1 MKSKIERII
10 HVCLI
15 IVILNLFCCAFPI
28 EKSEKL
34 SNTTIIEIF
43 KKDIKNPKIIYTII
57 PQGVVISI
65 ESSLLF
71 YNNENLSENSKF
83 ILDELGK
90 IIYDLDLECL
100 IEGNVKNLSY
110 DKNKYNSN
118 IEYSMILAEKILN
131 YLLKYSRINPNNIK
145 AIGFG
150 EFSPFFT
157 AQNNHKMDN
166 RIDFVLLNY

>member
-1 MKSKIERII
+1 M
-10 HVCLI
+10 
-15 IVILNLFCCAFPI
+15 ILNLFCCAFSI
-28 EKSEKL
+28 EKTEKL
-34 SNTTIIEIF
+34 SNTAIIEVF
-43 KKDIKNPKIIYTII
+43 KNDIKNPQIIYTII
-57 PQGVVISI
+57 PQGVVISV
-65 ESSLLF
+65 ESSLFF
-71 YNNENLSENSKF
+71 YNNENLSENSK
-83 ILDELGK
+83 ILLDELGK

-100 IEGNVKNLSY
+100 IEGNVKNLLY
-110 DKNKYNSN
+110 DKKKYNSN

-131 YLLKYSRINPNNIK
+131 YLLKHSKINSNNIK